1 MGLTSAWR
9 DARARRSAGAR
20 LLAAVLLGAAPIAT
34 AGPTNQFWPE
44 VGLFVEVNEDVRLA
58 FLASKSNA
66 LGVQHSGDA
75 SFGLYV
81 DYLGFQQPL
90 WLDELTPDRAK
101 RSRLAL
107 RLGYEGTADRG
118 GDRTRTRQWI
128 GEVTA
133 RILPVKN
140 TSFSNRSSFVYQ
152 DVERSATDW
161 FYLNKSRLERNVKIT
176 RGILVSPFVSAEFA
190 YRFGGGGGWG
200 GSEYAVGVEWAP
212 IPDRVV
218 LELSLNR
225 QEQHKP
231 ERASVNALGLSV
243 GFYF

>member
-1 MGLTSAWR
+1 MPAPV
-9 DARARRSAGAR
+9 RAA
-20 LLAAVLLGAAPIAT
+20 LLATALLVAAAPVAT
-34 AGPTNQFWPE
+34 AGPTRQFWPE
-44 VGLFVEVNEDVRLA
+44 VELFVEVNEDVRLA

-66 LGVQHSGDA
+66 IGIQQADDRTLGFFVE
-75 SFGLYV
+75 
-81 DYLGFQQPL
+81 YLGLQQPL

-107 RLGYEGTADRG
+107 RLGYEGTVDHS
-118 GDRTRTRQWI
+118 GDRTRTQQWV

-133 RILPVKN
+133 RILPVRN
-140 TSFSNRSSFVYQ
+140 TSFSNRNRVVYQ
-152 DVERSATDW
+152 NVDRSATDW

-176 RGILVSPFVSAEFA
+176 KGILVSPFASAEFV
-190 YRFGGGGGWG
+190 YHFGGGGWAG
-200 GSEYAVGVEWAP
+200 GEYTVGVEWAP

-225 QEQHKP
+225 QEQYEP